1 MVRMS
6 LKHSSKPDHT
16 SIHWSPDKRSSNAPT
31 ITCPNCS
38 SLTERREVLVGQD
51 RAGLPTSLL
60 VCSACGANFF
70 EENPNASYE
79 QAPEASGS
87 ALAFY
92 LQQGAGT
99 RGMAIRLASLA
110 RPAGSRY
117 LEIGCGFGLG
127 LDIARRSLGWDGI
140 GIDPS
145 PFAAAGRKVLGLPI
159 ERRLFSIDDPLAG
172 QFDIV
177 HASEFLEH
185 VPDPLG
191 MLLTLRGALAPGG
204 TLLLTTPAAE
214 MIRPDTP
221 ESLLIPLLSIGWHI
235 VLQTESSLSMLLQK
249 AGFSDLRVRRE
260 GAQLIALAG
269 KLPAQTEQNLSVYRA
284 WLLAV
289 AQAVPA
295 TSDLGLGARARFFR
309 ELAASGEDHEAEIA
323 WRELDNATLQRFHKG
338 LLEFY
343 AAPPVPS
350 SMEFYRRP
358 VAEVPHKPLEA
369 LASSEPLFLAGVLF
383 TRGLHLA
390 QQGGDPKFLF
400 YAARQA
406 AARLRSALRSIGS
419 DDGDAGDVESKAE
432 AELTL
437 LRILEDREGAA
448 EHLAAL
454 IGSDIKST
462 KVLRWR
468 CFVELVNRARF
479 SDASIL
485 GDLVSEVMDEIDQLD
500 HLRASVIF
508 CAAAMELQIPAG
520 RRSEAHAWLVALRLQ
535 LLTCL
540 KAGNSLPAKE
550 LYWPCVEAE
559 CLALNLLGRADEVAS
574 VYEQTTRDV
583 EAIPELRRDPAR

>member
-1 MVRMS
+1 
-6 LKHSSKPDHT
+6 
-16 SIHWSPDKRSSNAPT
+16 
-31 ITCPNCS
+31 
-38 SLTERREVLVGQD
+38 
-51 RAGLPTSLL
+51 
-60 VCSACGANFF
+60 
-70 EENPNASYE
+70 
-79 QAPEASGS
+79 
-87 ALAFY
+87 
-92 LQQGAGT
+92 
-99 RGMAIRLASLA
+99 MAIRLASLA

-159 ERRLFSIDDPLAG
+159 EQRLFSIDDPLAG

-221 ESLLIPLLSIGWHI
+221 EGLLIPLLSIGWHI

-249 AGFSDLRVRRE
+249 AGFSDFRVWRE

-269 KLPAQTEQNLSVYRA
+269 ELPVQTEQNLSVYHS

-289 AQAVPA
+289 AQAVPEA
-295 TSDLGLGARARFFR
+295 SDLGLGVRARFFR
-309 ELAASGEDHEAEIA
+309 ELAASGKHDEAEIA
-323 WRELDNATLQRFHKG
+323 WRELDHATLQRFHKG
-338 LLEFY
+338 LVEFY
-343 AAPPVPS
+343 AAPPAPS
-350 SMEFYRRP
+350 LLEFYRRP
-358 VAEVPHKPLEA
+358 SSEVPHKPLEA

-383 TRGLHLA
+383 ARGLHLA

-400 YAARQA
+400 YAAKQA
-406 AARLRSALRSIGS
+406 AARLRSALRGIGS

-454 IGSDIKST
+454 NGSDIRST

-479 SDASIL
+479 SDASML
-485 GDLVSEVMDEIDQLD
+485 GDLVSEVIDEIDQLD

-508 CAAAMELQIPAG
+508 CAAAMELQIPSG
-520 RRSEAHAWLVALRLQ
+520 RKSEAHAWLVALRLQ
-535 LLTCL
+535 LITCL

-559 CLALNLLGRADEVAS
+559 CLALNLLGRADKVKA

-583 EAIPELRRDPAR
+583 AAIPELHRE

>member
-1 MVRMS
+1 
-6 LKHSSKPDHT
+6 
-16 SIHWSPDKRSSNAPT
+16 
-31 ITCPNCS
+31 
-38 SLTERREVLVGQD
+38 
-51 RAGLPTSLL
+51 
-60 VCSACGANFF
+60 
-70 EENPNASYE
+70 
-79 QAPEASGS
+79 
-87 ALAFY
+87 
-92 LQQGAGT
+92 
-99 RGMAIRLASLA
+99 
-110 RPAGSRY
+110 
-117 LEIGCGFGLG
+117 
-127 LDIARRSLGWDGI
+127 
-140 GIDPS
+140 
-145 PFAAAGRKVLGLPI
+145 
-159 ERRLFSIDDPLAG
+159 
-172 QFDIV
+172 
-177 HASEFLEH
+177 
-185 VPDPLG
+185 
-191 MLLTLRGALAPGG
+191 
-204 TLLLTTPAAE
+204 
-214 MIRPDTP
+214 
-221 ESLLIPLLSIGWHI
+221 
-235 VLQTESSLSMLLQK
+235 
-249 AGFSDLRVRRE
+249 
-260 GAQLIALAG
+260 
-269 KLPAQTEQNLSVYRA
+269 
-284 WLLAV
+284 
-289 AQAVPA
+289 
-295 TSDLGLGARARFFR
+295 
-309 ELAASGEDHEAEIA
+309 LAASGENHEAEIA

-343 AAPPVPS
+343 AAPPAPS

-358 VAEVPHKPLEA
+358 VPEVPHKPLEA

-479 SDASIL
+479 SDASIF

-520 RRSEAHAWLVALRLQ
+520 RRSEAHTWLVALRLQ
-535 LLTCL
+535 LITCL

-559 CLALNLLGRADEVAS
+559 CLALNLLERADEVAS

-583 EAIPELRRDPAR
+583 AAFPELRRE